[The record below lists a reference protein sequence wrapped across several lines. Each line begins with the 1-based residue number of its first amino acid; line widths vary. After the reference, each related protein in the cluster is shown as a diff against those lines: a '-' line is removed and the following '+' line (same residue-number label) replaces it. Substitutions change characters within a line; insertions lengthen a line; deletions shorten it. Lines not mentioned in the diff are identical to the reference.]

1 MFNND
6 TDLLDQHFLVDQKII
21 DLFIESANVLETDIV
36 LEIGAGKG
44 VLTKYLNDLAYKLI
58 VVEKDVRL
66 IPYLKDYNVIYRD
79 VLNYN
84 IPRVD
89 KIVTSLPYS
98 ITEPFMY
105 KLIDV
110 DFQKLIMMCGKT
122 FVDSLDSND
131 TKLSIM
137 CNLFFSYKRIK
148 DVEPSSFNP
157 KPKVMSSLITMEK
170 KDINTLDKKDRVL
183 AMLYKYRYMKVKN
196 ALKEIFIKLDK
207 LTQRQAK
214 EIVKNLNIESNILDK
229 LFDELSS
236 TEVINLRNSLSNI
249 WERQMIW
256 K

>member
-6 TDLLDQHFLVDQKII
+6 TNLLDQHFLIDQEII
-21 DLFIESANVLETDIV
+21 DLFIKSADVKTSDIV
-36 LEIGAGKG
+36 LEIGPGKG
-44 VLTKYLNDLAYKLI
+44 VLTKYLNELAHKLI

-79 VLNYN
+79 VLEYN
-84 IPRVD
+84 IPKVN

-105 KLIDV
+105 KLLDV
-110 DFQKLIMMCGKT
+110 DFEKLIMMCGKA
-122 FVDSLDSND
+122 FVDSLDKND

-137 CNLFFSYKRIK
+137 CNLYYDYERIK
-148 DVEPSSFNP
+148 DIVPECFNP
-157 KPKVMSSLITMEK
+157 KPKVMSSLITMKK
-170 KDINTLDKKDRVL
+170 KDINTLNKKDRVL

-196 ALKEIFIKLDK
+196 ALKEILMKIDS

-214 EIVKNLNIESNILDK
+214 EVVKSLNIDSIVLDK

-236 TEVINLRNSLSNI
+236 KEVINLRNNLSNI
-249 WERQMIW
+249 
-256 K
+256 